1 MLKLVLVAA
10 HVHSQ
15 PSKVRHRPVTKAI
28 TAEGSV
34 RQSMIHS
41 SLGSW
46 GGTAPL
52 HVEEA
57 ILAWNHPTL
66 KKTSGVGEGGLLLGS
81 REALPEE

>member
-1 MLKLVLVAA
+1 
-10 HVHSQ
+10 
-15 PSKVRHRPVTKAI
+15 
-28 TAEGSV
+28 
-34 RQSMIHS
+34 MIHS